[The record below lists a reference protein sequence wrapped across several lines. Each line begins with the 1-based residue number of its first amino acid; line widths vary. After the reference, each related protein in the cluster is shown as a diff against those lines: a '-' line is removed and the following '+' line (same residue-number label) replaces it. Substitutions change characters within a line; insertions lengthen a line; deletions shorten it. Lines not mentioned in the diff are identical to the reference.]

1 MLGYQA
7 PRLTTVVPSS
17 APWNVVIGN
26 TVLVVAQVNEKGA
39 VAVIR
44 VMQGMTPFTD
54 EAVKAVRQWHFD
66 PAHLDGHAVASEIS
80 VLMMFRPRAFG
91 NAFVGGPSFGF
102 TPPEVPKGDHPVLP
116 HFIFDPGWPIAR
128 YMNPGV
134 VVFELDITASGRVD
148 WIRIVRDVPATADF
162 AKDVVMQWDFTPAV
176 VNGSPVNSRM
186 IVAISFLF
194 PVLHR

>member
-134 VVFELDITASGRVD
+134 VVFELDITESGRID
-148 WIRIVRDVPATADF
+148 WIRIVRDVPALADF
-162 AKDVVMQWDFTPAV
+162 AKDTVMQWDFSPA
-176 VNGSPVNSRM
+176 
-186 IVAISFLF
+186 
-194 PVLHR
+194 